1 MRIFLGTFVIVIGS
15 IVMIHAIDSVDKMQD
30 SKMQRF
36 CEQIPSG
43 VSYDEICAKY
53 KYSK

>member
-1 MRIFLGTFVIVIGS
+1 MRIVLLGFVLVIGGM
-15 IVMIHAIDSVDKMQD
+15 VGVSVVDTVNNMQD

-36 CEQIPSG
+36 CDQIPSG

>member
-1 MRIFLGTFVIVIGS
+1 MTMVAVVATVIG
-15 IVMIHAIDSVDKMQD
+15 IHAIESVNDMQD